1 MAVAID
7 MFTQSTI
14 KPQKSYV
21 TSTGGTSDFW
31 HTKNWI
37 MVKGGATNVSGQ
49 AHFSWIKGSPT
60 YCPRWR
66 GSSKNLICFCSLEEI
81 Q

>member
-14 KPQKSYV
+14 KPKKSYV

-60 YCPRWR
+60 YCPGGAAVRKT
-66 GSSKNLICFCSLEEI
+66 SIAFVH
-81 Q
+81 